1 MTAPEQA
8 AAGTVADGSGADG
21 SRADGSGGA
30 ESGGAG
36 SGPGLSDRLG
46 VRLALLLFGGV
57 SLLAGLD
64 AALLLLGVAA
74 PVSAGRLA
82 DVHGILMVYG
92 FVGTLVALERA
103 VALGAAWGL
112 AAPAGFGLGAV
123 ALLAAPAVGPGG
135 VAPGGALIVAGAAAL
150 LAVYVPLW
158 RRNHA
163 TAVLVQAGGAVAAL
177 GGAILF
183 VAGVP
188 VPWLL
193 PWPVAFLVLTIA
205 GERLELARV
214 AFLNPR
220 VEAAVAGAAAAVLAG
235 VLAALLW
242 PAAGYRVFAAM
253 LLILSALLLRYDVA
267 RGTVRGTGLPRFS
280 AVCLLTGYLWLLAA
294 GGTWLVAGPVRSG
307 PAYDASAHA
316 VFLGFVISMIF
327 AHAPIIL
334 PAVLRRPLPYRPVM
348 YLPVVLLHGS
358 LLLRIAVGD
367 AAGQLWAVTVGG
379 VLNVAAVLLFLVI
392 AIGSVLLGAADAGAP
407 TLRRTAKTGETA

>member
-1 MTAPEQA
+1 MNASPQTAAETA
-8 AAGTVADGSGADG
+8 AADRPQGQRTDAS
-21 SRADGSGGA
+21 
-30 ESGGAG
+30 GAG
-36 SGPGLSDRLG
+36 SSPGLSDRLG
-46 VRLALLLFGGV
+46 VRLALLLTGGV

-64 AALLLLGVAA
+64 AALLLLGLGA
-74 PVSAGRLA
+74 PVGAGRLA
-82 DVHGILMVYG
+82 DVHGMLMVYG

-103 VALGAAWGL
+103 VALGAAWAL
-112 AAPAGFGLGAV
+112 AAPAGFGLGAI
-123 ALLAAPAVGPGG
+123 ALIGAPAVGPAR
-135 VAPGGALIVAGAAAL
+135 VAPGGALLVIGAAAL
-150 LAVYVPLW
+150 VAVYIPLW

-183 VAGVP
+183 VAGIP

-220 VEAAVAGAAAAVLAG
+220 VEAAVAGAAVAVLAG

-242 PAAGYRVFAAM
+242 PTAGYRVFAAM
-253 LLILSALLLRYDVA
+253 LLILAALLLRYDVA
-267 RGTVRGTGLPRFS
+267 RGTVRGRGLPRFS
-280 AVCLLTGYLWLLAA
+280 AVCLLTGYLWLLVA
-294 GGTWLVAGPVRSG
+294 GGIWAIAGPVRSG

-334 PAVLRRPLPYRPVM
+334 PAVLRRPLPYRPIM

-367 AAGQLWAVTVGG
+367 GAGQLWAVTLGG
-379 VLNVAAVLLFLVI
+379 VLNVVAVLAFLVI
-392 AIGSVLLGAADAGAP
+392 AVGSVLLGAQKSADPQQGAP
-407 TLRRTAKTGETA
+407 KPGAQETGESA